1 MKVSPIQQEHL
12 AEVGQFLHDHL
23 NPRFSSERWISSVT
37 HPWAKVSPNYGMQ
50 LRDGDRLVGVFCAIY
65 SDQTIDGKMEHFCN
79 PHSWCV
85 LDTHRQHGIGLVL
98 NIVKQKAFHF
108 TMFTPNKKVTEV
120 FLGLKFK
127 NLDDRQYRC
136 INLPGLPLLWHKTFS
151 ESRRDHISALLRG
164 QDLLEFE
171 AHRDIPWLNFVAFG
185 SGNDVCWVIYK
196 PERWKR
202 MPSAWI
208 MHISDAQLFTRFN
221 GLLRSH
227 LLLSHGIVTMKI
239 ESRWL
244 DQTPSLAW
252 NEPRTQPKLFLS
264 KSLGDHHI
272 RDVYSEL
279 MSLDV

>member
-1 MKVSPIQQEHL
+1 MKVSPIHQEHL
-12 AEVGQFLHDHL
+12 PEVGQFLHENL
-23 NPRFSSERWISSVT
+23 NRRFSAERWISSVT
-37 HPWAKVSPNYGMQ
+37 HPWAKVSPNHGMQ

-65 SDQTIDGKMEHFCN
+65 SDQVIDGKIEHFCN

-98 NIVKQKAFHF
+98 NIVKQRGFHF
-108 TMFTPNKKVTEV
+108 TMFTPNKTVTAV

-136 INLPGLPLLWHKTFS
+136 INFPGMTLPGRKTFA
-151 ESRRDHISALLRG
+151 EFRRHRIAELLSG
-164 QDLLEFE
+164 QDLVEFK
-171 AHRDIPWLNFVAFG
+171 AHQDIPWLNFAAFG
-185 SGNDVCWVIYK
+185 SGNEVCWVIYK

-202 MPSAWI
+202 LPSAWI
-208 MHISDAQLFTRFN
+208 MHISDAELFCRFN

-227 LLLSHGIVTMKI
+227 LLLSRGIVTMKI

-244 DQTPSLAW
+244 SRPPSLAW

-264 KSLGDHHI
+264 KSLADNHI